1 MDVIYQDESI
11 AVCIKPAGVPS
22 QEGAGATVPAL
33 LRQALNCREIYTVH
47 RLDTAAAGLMVYA
60 KTQAAAAALSAQMA
74 EKRFHKEYFALVHGA
89 PAAPA
94 GEYEDLLFKDA
105 KKNKT
110 YVVKSARRGVRA
122 AKLAYRAAQTAQTPD
137 GPVTPVKVTLFTGRT
152 HQIRVQFAS
161 RGTPLLGDG
170 KYGAKDRCKTLG
182 LFSCRLAFAHPAN
195 GRPMDFFAAPP
206 ETGPWALFD
215 RSVFT
220 PDENADAF

>member
-11 AVCIKPAGVPS
+11 AVCIKPAGAAS
-22 QEGAGATVPAL
+22 QEGAGLTVPAL
-33 LRQALNCREIYTVH
+33 LREAAGCESVFTVH

-74 EKRFHKEYFALVHGA
+74 QKRFHKEYFALVHGA

-94 GEYEDLLFKDA
+94 GEYADLLFKDA

-110 YVVKSARRGVRA
+110 YVVKTARRGVRE
-122 AKLAYRAAQTAQTPD
+122 AKLTYRTAGTAETEN
-137 GPVTPVKVTLFTGRT
+137 GPATLVRVRLFTGRT

-182 LFSCRLAFAHPAN
+182 LFSCRLAFAHPAT
-195 GRPMDFFAAPP
+195 GRPMDYFAAPP
-206 ETGPWALFD
+206 ETGPWTLFD

-220 PDENADAF
+220 PGEDETAF